1 MTAGRVVSPDLSP
14 EREKT
19 LTKGRAAM
27 VKIGLKLRKEIMD
40 VQLYCG
46 STLFFRDTT
55 RLIGRN
61 EIRAQSEI
69 QNRRF

>member
-27 VKIGLKLRKEIMD
+27 VKIGLI
-40 VQLYCG
+40 
-46 STLFFRDTT
+46 
-55 RLIGRN
+55 
-61 EIRAQSEI
+61 
-69 QNRRF
+69 

>member
-27 VKIGLKLRKEIMD
+27 VKVG
-40 VQLYCG
+40 Y
-46 STLFFRDTT
+46 
-55 RLIGRN
+55 
-61 EIRAQSEI
+61 
-69 QNRRF
+69 

>member
-27 VKIGLKLRKEIMD
+27 VKVGFEYRFELITKERMD
-40 VQLYCG
+40 RALLQKAQEYCYLYSALEKCF
-46 STLFFRDTT
+46 LV
-55 RLIGRN
+55 I
-61 EIRAQSEI
+61 
-69 QNRRF
+69 